1 MNRSVKIYKFATTS
15 LQLLVCIIGLLL
27 TFNALWFSVTKVEMW
42 GCGNDTIGASCYGP
56 HWGVFEFNS
65 YTFTV
70 ILLVLSS
77 YRLADTL
84 AENAGVRGARPLLFR
99 FGLTLLCSMT
109 AFWIARSLTMDFFG
123 RPSLQSHL
131 AACLFAGSV
140 EVLRAT
146 TDQTRFSADGN
157 VARLS
162 FRKGKIEKIG
172 VLTVAILIGIYF
184 VWDYSPIGNFY
195 ESWFPPD
202 LVIQT
207 TDF

>member
-1 MNRSVKIYKFATTS
+1 VKIYKFATTS
-15 LQLLVCIIGLLL
+15 LQLLVCIIGLFL
-27 TFNALWFSVTKVEMW
+27 TFNALRFSVTKVEMW
-42 GCGNDTIGASCYGP
+42 GCGNDTLGASCYGP
-56 HWGVFEFNS
+56 HWGVFGVNS

-84 AENAGVRGARPLLFR
+84 AQNAGVRGVRPLLFR
-99 FGLTLLCSMT
+99 FGLTILCSMT
-109 AFWIARSLTMDFFG
+109 AFWIALSLTMDFFG

-131 AACLFAGSV
+131 AASIFAGSV
-140 EVLRAT
+140 EALRAT
-146 TDQTRFSADGN
+146 TDQTRFNADGN

-162 FRKGKIEKIG
+162 FRRGKTEKIA
-172 VLTVAILIGIYF
+172 VLTVAVLIGIYF
-184 VWDYSPIGNFY
+184 VWDYPPIWNSY